1 MFKLSFLGS
10 LFIKSSAK
18 LAKKMEKGKGMHKKK
33 RKKKKKYGF
42 LIKYKGILES
52 ERFCNGFVTVL
63 QRTYYLRIKPS
74 FRHTIFFWYF
84 VWSNPRL
91 PVFSHLKIA
100 IETRGFRQA
109 ICMQIQVLLISMH
122 FCNQQRK

>member
-1 MFKLSFLGS
+1 MLILCCFDVNLY
-10 LFIKSSAK
+10 SSAK
-18 LAKKMEKGKGMHKKK
+18 LAKKMEKGKGMHKKIE
-33 RKKKKKYGF
+33 KKEEKILLFDK
-42 LIKYKGILES
+42 IKGNI
-52 ERFCNGFVTVL
+52 GVGTVL
-63 QRTYYLRIKPS
+63 KRIYNGITMDLLLTNKTEFPAYN
-74 FRHTIFFWYF
+74 FFGYF

-109 ICMQIQVLLISMH
+109 ICMQIQELLISMH

>member
-52 ERFCNGFVTVL
+52 ERF
-63 QRTYYLRIKPS
+63 
-74 FRHTIFFWYF
+74 
-84 VWSNPRL
+84 
-91 PVFSHLKIA
+91 
-100 IETRGFRQA
+100 
-109 ICMQIQVLLISMH
+109 
-122 FCNQQRK
+122 